1 MVISGNVKTPQQL
14 RPQPLIPE
22 NQEVGQE
29 VSVGGGQ
36 TADIAPDAQVETP
49 APRSKSCQQIF
60 TIKSITIKRS
70 MMKIKVDKQ
79 QHRYQT
85 RKDIGMDNTFNIE

>member
-22 NQEVGQE
+22 NQDVGQE

-49 APRSKSCQQIF
+49 APDQRAAS
-60 TIKSITIKRS
+60 
-70 MMKIKVDKQ
+70 
-79 QHRYQT
+79 RYSQS
-85 RKDIGMDNTFNIE
+85 RASQSSAA